1 MKLDRIKAQ
10 LPLIILILIII
21 TGFALRMGLA
31 LEVPKKQ
38 LGGDAKNYDI
48 MTKQFLDKGFLGY
61 LSDKPNTKVT
71 PGYPLFLA
79 GVYKIFGYSNG
90 SPIAVVKIIQAFL
103 GTLSILLIY
112 FIGLYTVNRRV
123 GILSALFY
131 AFYPPY
137 IQSVSFILTEVIY
150 TFLFLLYFVVQLKA
164 LESKNKWVSLLAGVV
179 FSIAVLV
186 RPMIFPLI
194 IVPFIYQWF
203 VTKDKKIIQSFA
215 YTLVGIIIVMSP
227 WWIRNILVF
236 GKLILLSSGSANPMY
251 AGAFPYMQ
259 GWTYVPEEKQLES
272 AIKAIIN
279 GFLTQ
284 PVTYFKWFTVGKIYI
299 MFKKPWYDHASMHA
313 ILNMHYFIAII
324 GALGI
329 PLSIV
334 EKRIR
339 YISLY
344 IILLLGIQLMFI
356 PEARYVYPIMPFF
369 MILTAYIL
377 DYLFIDSRKKE
388 A

>member
-1 MKLDRIKAQ
+1 MKFNKIKSQ
-10 LPLIILILIII
+10 LPLIILIVIII
-21 TGFALRMGLA
+21 IGFTLRIGLA
-31 LEVPKKQ
+31 LEIPKKFS
-38 LGGDAKNYDI
+38 GDAKNYDI
-48 MTKQFLDKGFLGY
+48 MAKQFLDKGFLGY
-61 LSDKPNTKVT
+61 FSDKPNSKVT
-71 PGYPLFLA
+71 PTYPLFLA
-79 GVYKIFGYSNG
+79 GIYKVFGYSSG
-90 SPIAVVKIIQAFL
+90 SPFTAVRIVQAFL
-103 GTLSILLIY
+103 STLCILIIYLI
-112 FIGLYTVNRRV
+112 GSHTVNRRV

-150 TFLFLLYFVVQLKA
+150 TFLFLLYFWIQLKS
-164 LESKNKWVSLLAGVV
+164 LESKNKWVSLCAGAV
-179 FSIAVLV
+179 FALAVLT
-186 RPMIFPLI
+186 RPMLFPLF

-203 VTKDKKIIQSFA
+203 VIKDKKIIKSFV
-215 YTLVGIIIVMSP
+215 YTLTGMIIIMMP

-236 GKLILLSSGSANPMY
+236 GKVILLSSGSGNPMY
-251 AGAFPYMQ
+251 AGVFPHMQ
-259 GWTYVPEEKQLES
+259 

-284 PVTYFKWFTVGKIYI
+284 PITYLKWFTVEKIYL
-299 MFKKPWYDHASMHA
+299 MFKKPWYDHASMHML
-313 ILNMHYFIAII
+313 LNMHYFIAII
-324 GALGI
+324 GAVGI

-344 IILLLGIQLMFI
+344 IILLLGIQLMFL
-356 PEARYVYPIMPFF
+356 PEPRYVYPIMPFF

-377 DYLFIDSRKKE
+377 DYLFIESRKKQ